1 MPAAAGAPSPDS
13 RLNPVHSNLINKA
26 RGITVE
32 VHLRSGG
39 TIAGRILEVDE
50 VFIEMQVRL
59 GKDGRPV
66 TEKALFEAGGSDDKV
81 DRVLVNLDDISY
93 IA

>member
-1 MPAAAGAPSPDS
+1 
-13 RLNPVHSNLINKA
+13 VHSNLINKT
-26 RGITVE
+26 RNITVE

-59 GKDGRPV
+59 AKDGRP
-66 TEKALFEAGGSDDKV
+66 TAAKADYDSETPGAKV
-81 DRVLVNLDDISY
+81 DRVLVNIDDISY